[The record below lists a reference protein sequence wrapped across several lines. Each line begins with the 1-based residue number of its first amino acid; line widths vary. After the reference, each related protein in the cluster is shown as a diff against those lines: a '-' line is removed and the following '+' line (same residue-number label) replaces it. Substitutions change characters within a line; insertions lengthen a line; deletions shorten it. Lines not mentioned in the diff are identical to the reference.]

1 MVEKALELV
10 LISFCHQMTA
20 VKIQQFRQ
28 SKVGK
33 SDQHTDIRWILQNIF
48 TNVAMQAK
56 LKTLLCVP
64 FNFYLE
70 GELRYSKQKE
80 IYILKYL
87 YQRTL
92 LNKK

>member
-1 MVEKALELV
+1 M
-10 LISFCHQMTA
+10 
-20 VKIQQFRQ
+20 
-28 SKVGK
+28 
-33 SDQHTDIRWILQNIF
+33 LQNIF

-56 LKTLLCVP
+56 LKTSLWVP